1 MGVEDWRLMAAAAT
15 TESFPCTSEQF
26 FSIVSDYEKYP
37 EFLSEV
43 KSCKVLETK
52 GNKKLVE
59 FQVSVMKT
67 FTYRLWMTEEKNKR
81 ISWTLDSGDIFKTS
95 IGSWDLEDS
104 NGKTKAK
111 YAVEATFKVF
121 VPGPIAKAL
130 VNVNLPNMMRADQNR
145 VKAKYG

>member
-1 MGVEDWRLMAAAAT
+1 MAAAAT
-15 TESFPCTSEQF
+15 SETFPCTSEQF
-26 FSIVSDYEKYP
+26 FNLISDYEKYP

-43 KSCKVLETK
+43 RSVKVLETK

-59 FQVSVMKT
+59 FNVAVIKS
-67 FTYRLWMTEEKNKR
+67 FSYRLWISEEKNKR
-81 ISWTLDSGDIFKTS
+81 IAWTLDSGDLFKTS
-95 IGSWDLEDS
+95 VGSWDLQETD
-104 NGKTKAK
+104 GKTVAQ

-130 VNVNLPNMMRADQNR
+130 VNVNLPNMMRAYQNR